1 MSDSILKVTK
11 KEHDAMKAK
20 GIDDE
25 SLLKPGK
32 YELRRRKRTATANEV
47 AESNIQ
53 VEITLNV
60 GLDLL
65 KSLQAEAGSGDPV
78 KVKKL
83 IEQKL
88 RQSMTID
95 SDKTAVEKRILAD
108 KKFIAALARE
118 VKKAA

>member
-1 MSDSILKVTK
+1 M
-11 KEHDAMKAK
+11 
-20 GIDDE
+20 
-25 SLLKPGK
+25 
-32 YELRRRKRTATANEV
+32 ANEV
-47 AESNIQ
+47 SDTNIK
-53 VEITLNV
+53 VEITLSI

-65 KSLQAEAGSGDPV
+65 KSLQAEAGSSDPT

-88 RQSMTID
+88 RQSMKID
-95 SDKTAVEKRILAD
+95 SEKTAVEKRILAD

>member
-25 SLLKPGK
+25 SLLEPGK